1 MRVLFVT
8 SEVFPLAK
16 SGGLADVSSALPAAL
31 RAQGIDVRVLLPA
44 YPRALAALKNA
55 RVEAPLPKLLGVEGA
70 VLLSGEIPG
79 SDVRVWLIHAPTLYL
94 RDGGLYQDG
103 EGHDWADNALRFGF
117 LSHVA
122 QAIASGRAG
131 NWIPD
136 VVHANDWHA
145 GLLPLLAAMNDGPR
159 PATVFTIHNMA
170 FQGNFPAQLC
180 SDLEIPDRLFHS
192 DGVEFYGQLSFLKA
206 GIRYADHVT
215 TVSPTYAEEILTP
228 EFGCGLDGVLRQR
241 SESLSGLLNGIDVNL
256 WNPRSDI
263 HLAHSFCAAD
273 ISGKRL
279 CKTELQR
286 ELGLER
292 NAETP
297 LIGFVS
303 RLAHQKMA
311 DVILEA
317 APRILE
323 NGAQLVVVGQGDPAL
338 EAAFAELTPS
348 HPGLVVRI
356 GYEEGLAHRLHAG
369 ADVLLAPAR
378 YEPCGLTQLYAMR
391 YGTVP
396 VVRRTGG
403 LKDTVVEAS
412 QSNLLDRTATG
423 ILFDEAS
430 MDGLM
435 RGVVQ
440 ALALYRE
447 PLLWRRLQLQGMA
460 QDFSWAASAAR
471 YASLYRQA
479 APLADVAVETAPQ
492 RIVLPPSV
500 HAA

>member
-1 MRVLFVT
+1 
-8 SEVFPLAK
+8 
-16 SGGLADVSSALPAAL
+16 
-31 RAQGIDVRVLLPA
+31 
-44 YPRALAALKNA
+44 
-55 RVEAPLPKLLGVEGA
+55 
-70 VLLSGEIPG
+70 
-79 SDVRVWLIHAPTLYL
+79 
-94 RDGGLYQDG
+94 
-103 EGHDWADNALRFGF
+103 
-117 LSHVA
+117 
-122 QAIASGRAG
+122 
-131 NWIPD
+131 
-136 VVHANDWHA
+136 
-145 GLLPLLAAMNDGPR
+145 
-159 PATVFTIHNMA
+159 
-170 FQGNFPAQLC
+170 
-180 SDLEIPDRLFHS
+180 
-192 DGVEFYGQLSFLKA
+192 
-206 GIRYADHVT
+206 
-215 TVSPTYAEEILTP
+215 
-228 EFGCGLDGVLRQR
+228 
-241 SESLSGLLNGIDVNL
+241 
-256 WNPRSDI
+256 
-263 HLAHSFCAAD
+263 
-273 ISGKRL
+273 
-279 CKTELQR
+279 
-286 ELGLER
+286 
-292 NAETP
+292 
-297 LIGFVS
+297 
-303 RLAHQKMA
+303 MA